1 MEAFEAVENGTG
13 ASPIF
18 RRTPLQVRW
27 SETRGIAVIDP
38 QGDLGIRT
46 VVEIKNCITT
56 LLADGCRTMILN
68 CTGVRRVEVMGLGV
82 LVERLCRAQGVGGTL
97 ALANVSPE
105 LTQRMR
111 ELRLDSL
118 FQRFESVQAA
128 LGTLEGSQR
137 DAAVLLPA
145 E

>member
-1 MEAFEAVENGTG
+1 MEGFEALENGTG

-27 SETRGIAVIDP
+27 SVTHGTAVIDP
-38 QGDLGIRT
+38 HGDLGIHT
-46 VVEIKNCITT
+46 MVEIKNCIRT
-56 LLADGCRTMILN
+56 LLADGCRTMILD
-68 CTGVRRVEVMGLGV
+68 CAGVRRVEAMVLGV
-82 LVERLCRAQGVGGTL
+82 LVERLCRSQGMGGTL
-97 ALANVSPE
+97 ALANVGPE

-128 LGTLEGSQR
+128 LGTLMGSQR
-137 DAAVLLPA
+137 DAAALLPA